1 MLTIYVDSHHFPFHV
16 DITDL
21 LCLPP
26 NLNVSFTT
34 KNHHQSLSLKNL
46 TNYAKEI
53 LQYLEILDHITD
65 ALTVVIL
72 WRGHYPMKLRLL
84 LFCGRPIVFQL
95 PLHSIVAFVWATIL
109 AYDFE
114 KFFSFFF
121 FFIGWVFLATM
132 EYKRKHP
139 SLWRRPRSYGELLSI
154 LLFNDSFIRPR
165 MIDSKENI
173 DEIDKYESDLV
184 ERAKAKREAIERSN
198 FEKQKQQ
205 KRLAEEE
212 GGTGGGGGTQQKDL
226 MDFTTKA
233 KNDGS
238 SDMMLAPFKS
248 ILMPIQKILYK
259 VCVILRVVSSIVLW
273 RDSYAAF
280 WIVTSS
286 FITSF
291 VVFWIPWAII
301 IKWWFTIFVWTIFGP
316 WMKLVDIYYV
326 QRKQNT
332 TEEERTAKMEAD
344 YERRYN
350 LILGEWSATRIRK
363 ENAAKIM
370 DMKRYMFGQFLMRV
384 PIFKEERFPYEP
396 AFTSSSMPLLRRRE
410 SSSSSSFRRHGKD
423 GGNEDNDETSAR
435 HYNDINIVRHI
446 NGQHLSGDMVPFR
459 EKNNYDDEHD
469 SMPLT

>member
-1 MLTIYVDSHHFPFHV
+1 V
-16 DITDL
+16 
-21 LCLPP
+21 CA
-26 NLNVSFTT
+26 T
-34 KNHHQSLSLKNL
+34 KSHHQSLSLKNL
-46 TNYAKEI
+46 TNYAKEL

-65 ALTVVIL
+65 ALTVVVL
-72 WRGHYPMKLRLL
+72 WRGHYPVKLRLL
-84 LFCGRPIVFQL
+84 LFCGRPIVFHL
-95 PLHSIVAFVWATIL
+95 PLHSMIAFIWATIL
-109 AYDFE
+109 ACDFE

-173 DEIDKYESDLV
+173 DEIDKYESGLA
-184 ERAKAKREAIERSN
+184 ERAKAKREAIERLEY
-198 FEKQKQQ
+198 EKQKQQ
-205 KRLAEEE
+205 KRLANEE
-212 GGTGGGGGTQQKDL
+212 GGGGGKGEGGTLHQKNFIDI
-226 MDFTTKA
+226 TTKA

-280 WIVTSS
+280 WIVTGS

-291 VVFWIPWAII
+291 VVFWIPWAFL
-301 IKWWFTIFVWTIFGP
+301 IKWCFTIFVWTIFGP

-326 QRKQNT
+326 QRKHNT
-332 TEEERTAKMEAD
+332 TEEDRTAKMEAD

-350 LILGEWSATRIRK
+350 LILGEWSAVRIRK

-396 AFTSSSMPLLRRRE
+396 AITSSSMPLLRRRE
-410 SSSSSSFRRHGKD
+410 SSSFREHGMD
-423 GGNEDNDETSAR
+423 GGGDDDDDDDKTAAR
-435 HYNDINIVRHI
+435 YHNDINIVRHI

-459 EKNNYDDEHD
+459 EKNNGDDDHD